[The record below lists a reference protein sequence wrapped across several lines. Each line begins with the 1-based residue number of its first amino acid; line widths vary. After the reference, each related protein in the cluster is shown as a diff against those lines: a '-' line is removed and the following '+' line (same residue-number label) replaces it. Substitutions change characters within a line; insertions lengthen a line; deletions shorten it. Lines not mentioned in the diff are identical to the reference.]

1 MTQLGWLLL
10 QSTPPTPFLELIS
23 LLPVP
28 SSGSRL
34 TPLISYPSPTALPF
48 WATSP
53 RQGVPSTFQTRKLD
67 PSVAAPHTHTHR
79 IIAHQVPMC
88 PHSRPQL
95 LSISMILASLY
106 FLGKVLGCKHR
117 TLMAFPRGWLESQA
131 QQLGRTGPQPEP
143 QPKSHLRARPGR
155 TTVELTVRLHC
166 P

>member
-1 MTQLGWLLL
+1 MTQLGCLLL

-23 LLPVP
+23 FPPPHPLAPGSLL
-28 SSGSRL
+28 
-34 TPLISYPSPTALPF
+34 SYPSCPSCTALPF

-67 PSVAAPHTHTHR
+67 PSVAASTPHTHR

-95 LSISMILASLY
+95 LSISVILASLY
-106 FLGKVLGCKHR
+106 FLGRVLGCKHR
-117 TLMAFPRGWLESQA
+117 TLMDFPRGWLESLA

-143 QPKSHLRARPGR
+143 QPKSISEPDQGGQRWN
-155 TTVELTVRLHC
+155 
-166 P
+166 